1 MQFFRCRA
9 GAPAC
14 PLILCFCTI
23 FEALGFLMLLH
34 FLYSKKVKS
43 IINPNTVKSA
53 LHQNLSQYTQYIQT
67 IYKENLFVG
76 YFWLNFMMK
85 INSTSIIFLYE
96 FIHIYMINLS
106 MINIVV
112 IHNII
117 IEHNEKHKHN
127 KDK

>member
-1 MQFFRCRA
+1 
-9 GAPAC
+9 
-14 PLILCFCTI
+14 
-23 FEALGFLMLLH
+23 
-34 FLYSKKVKS
+34 
-43 IINPNTVKSA
+43 
-53 LHQNLSQYTQYIQT
+53 
-67 IYKENLFVG
+67 
-76 YFWLNFMMK
+76 MMK

>member
-1 MQFFRCRA
+1 MNLVFFW
-9 GAPAC
+9 
-14 PLILCFCTI
+14 
-23 FEALGFLMLLH
+23 
-34 FLYSKKVKS
+34 KKVEGS
-43 IINPNTVKSA
+43 PI
-53 LHQNLSQYTQYIQT
+53 QYVVIKNNKKIQYIQYIQT